1 VHDAT
6 PSPASRAR
14 QSTFG
19 VACLIGLLLTGVVLT
34 ACSSSPNSAATTTSG
49 ASATTSSGGSATTAS
64 TSSSSGGGSSDAS
77 KIQSLSST
85 VQAGEHATF
94 KAVYTTHSTT
104 APSQTITIEQ
114 MPPKSVFGST
124 SGSVINDGTHTYF
137 CSSSSGQEQCVSES
151 GATGNPLASITA
163 IFSPATV
170 LSEFQA
176 ARSAAAAHAL
186 GYGFSFSSETYAG
199 VPTKCVNFTHAAQTV
214 KYCVTDSGI
223 LAYASSA
230 GNTFELTSYTS
241 SPAASDFALPSGA
254 TVITVPSIPGQ

>member
-1 VHDAT
+1 
-6 PSPASRAR
+6 
-14 QSTFG
+14 
-19 VACLIGLLLTGVVLT
+19 LTGVVLA

-49 ASATTSSGGSATTAS
+49 ASATTSAGGSATTAS
-64 TSSSSGGGSSDAS
+64 TSSSSSGGGSSDAS

-124 SGSVINDGTHTYF
+124 SGSVINDGTRTYF

-151 GATGNPLASITA
+151 GAAGSNPLASITA

-176 ARSAAAAHAL
+176 AQSAAAAHAL
-186 GYGFSFSSETYAG
+186 GYGFAFSSETYAG
-199 VPTKCVNFTHAAQTV
+199 VPTKCVNFTHSAQTV

-241 SPAASDFALPSGA
+241 SPPASDFALPSGA

>member
-1 VHDAT
+1 
-6 PSPASRAR
+6 
-14 QSTFG
+14 
-19 VACLIGLLLTGVVLT
+19 
-34 ACSSSPNSAATTTSG
+34 
-49 ASATTSSGGSATTAS
+49 
-64 TSSSSGGGSSDAS
+64 
-77 KIQSLSST
+77 
-85 VQAGEHATF
+85 VQAGQHATF
-94 KAVYTTHSTT
+94 KAVYTTHSAT

-114 MPPKSVFGST
+114 MPPKSVFGTT

-137 CSSSSGQEQCVSES
+137 CSSSGGQAQCVSES

-176 ARSAAAAHAL
+176 AQSAAATHTL
-186 GYGFSFSSETYAG
+186 GYSFAFSSETYAG
-199 VPTKCVNFTHAAQTV
+199 VPTKCVNFTHATQTV

-230 GNTFELTSYTS
+230 GNTFELTSFTS

-254 TVITVPSIPGQ
+254 TVITVPSVPGQ

>member
-1 VHDAT
+1 VHDTT
-6 PSPASRAR
+6 PTSASRAR
-14 QSTFG
+14 QGTLG
-19 VACLIGLLLTGVVLT
+19 VATLIGLLLTGAVLA
-34 ACSSSPNSAATTTSG
+34 ACSSSPSSSATTTSG
-49 ASATTSSGGSATTAS
+49 ASATTSGGSATTAS
-64 TSSSSGGGSSDAS
+64 TSSSSSGGGSSDAS

-151 GATGNPLASITA
+151 GAAGNPLASITA

-176 ARSAAAAHAL
+176 AQSAAAAHAL
-186 GYGFSFSSETYAG
+186 GYGFAFSSETYAG

-241 SPAASDFALPSGA
+241 SPAASDFAVPSGA
-254 TVITVPSIPGQ
+254 TVITVPSVPGQ